1 MYDFTFIIHLYEE
14 MDFLNE
20 MRDIYTGFRQY
31 KIEYLIEYAINECT
45 KQDKN
50 NKENYKFINDN
61 EKIYINKDEFWEE
74 WNKNLEKIL
83 YEVSE

>member
-31 KIEYLIEYAINECT
+31 KIEYLIKYTINECT

-50 NKENYKFINDN
+50 NKENYKFIYDN

>member
-20 MRDIYTGFRQY
+20 MRDIYTEFKQY
-31 KIEYLIEYAINECT
+31 KIEYLIEYAINKCT
-45 KQDKN
+45 KQNQDS
-50 NKENYKFINDN
+50 KENYKFIKNHK
-61 EKIYINKDEFWEE
+61 KIYINKDEFWEE